1 MRNHKKNA
9 EGMSF
14 YKRFLG
20 APKVILEFQNWTNSK
35 EISMGPR

>member
-14 YKRFLG
+14 ING
-20 APKVILEFQNWTNSK
+20 APKVILAFQNWTNSK